1 MTDLYENVM
10 FYGSL
15 LVFKVMIMSV
25 LTSRMRHKSGNL
37 RTPEDGQFRLGT
49 TDVRYCIL
57 FLTYR
62 LFRLI
67 GKVLEKLSNRK
78 GLDFFYENERT
89 I

>member
-49 TDVRYCIL
+49 TDVR
-57 FLTYR
+57 
-62 LFRLI
+62 
-67 GKVLEKLSNRK
+67 
-78 GLDFFYENERT
+78 
-89 I
+89 